1 MNDIEISNIA
11 LIHCGI
17 VDTISS
23 FEDASEEA
31 GVISTVFDTVKL
43 SMLAEYPW
51 NFAVEWSNLS
61 PLVEVP
67 GNPDFEYQ
75 FQLNSTYLR
84 VIAVVDEYGHPLDW
98 AYEANN
104 RICANV
110 NNIKVKYLKNVTTTD
125 LPAYFANALAAK
137 LATQIVIALTEDVG
151 KLNLLMGMYQRLD
164 AKAKLLDMKSNP
176 PPTVI
181 STSNSRLIQS
191 RYTH

>member
-75 FQLNSTYLR
+75 FQLILIN
-84 VIAVVDEYGHPLDW
+84 E
-98 AYEANN
+98 NN
-104 RICANV
+104 LCSILFHLLV
-110 NNIKVKYLKNVTTTD
+110 PGGKYIEENN
-125 LPAYFANALAAK
+125 
-137 LATQIVIALTEDVG
+137 
-151 KLNLLMGMYQRLD
+151 
-164 AKAKLLDMKSNP
+164 
-176 PPTVI
+176 
-181 STSNSRLIQS
+181 
-191 RYTH
+191 